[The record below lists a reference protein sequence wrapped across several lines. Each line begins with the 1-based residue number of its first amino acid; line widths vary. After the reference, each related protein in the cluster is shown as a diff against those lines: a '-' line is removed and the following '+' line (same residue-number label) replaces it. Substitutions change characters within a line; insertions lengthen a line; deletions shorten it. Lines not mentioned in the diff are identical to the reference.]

1 MRKKTLIALIAG
13 VVVIALV
20 VILTA
25 PDKYPEDIIVI
36 KESEQTCNPDSLSVV
51 TQMKVVILPDGT
63 VARYVSEDETSYT
76 ATVQDTITV
85 PKEGAKVETWSAA
98 DGRGVV
104 YMKGPG
110 CISIHAEPDIE
121 SKTVSMFATPAGN
134 SPHVFKCRG
143 FRDGW
148 YEISGGFVQAQ
159 YMNWDAIDTF

>member
-1 MRKKTLIALIAG
+1 MIAG
-13 VVVIALV
+13 VVVIALA

-25 PDKYPEDIIVI
+25 QDKYPEDIIVI

-51 TQMKVVILPDGT
+51 TQMKVVTL
-63 VARYVSEDETSYT
+63 
-76 ATVQDTITV
+76 
-85 PKEGAKVETWSAA
+85 
-98 DGRGVV
+98 
-104 YMKGPG
+104 
-110 CISIHAEPDIE
+110 
-121 SKTVSMFATPAGN
+121 PAGN